1 MLIKTFNHA
10 LMITSF
16 VFVMMLIIEY
26 INIQTQGV
34 WHESLVKSRWKQY
47 LIGGLL
53 GILPGCLG
61 AFTAVAMFSH
71 GILRFGAIVT
81 AMIATSGDSAFVMF
95 ASIPLQALIITTILF
110 IIAVIVGK
118 LTDKFGEFGTGDK
131 KMELHKE
138 EKCICFPKGK
148 IIPQLKN
155 LTLQRGALISL
166 VALLLAGIIW
176 GKIGPQ
182 GWGWK
187 RITFLIISS
196 ISFFI
201 VVTVPEHFLEGH
213 LWNHVVKKHVPQI
226 FLWVFGTLLVFNILT
241 GYIDVASWIEG
252 NKYIVLLIAIL
263 IGIIPQSGPHIIFIT
278 LFAEGTLPFSIL
290 LANSIVQDG
299 HGMLPMLAESRK
311 NFIKIK
317 SINIVTG
324 LVIGG
329 LWLFIENLI

>member
-1 MLIKTFNHA
+1 MLLKSFNHA

-34 WHESLVKSRWKQY
+34 WHESLIKSRWKQY

-81 AMIATSGDSAFVMF
+81 VMIATSGDGAFVMF
-95 ASIPLQALIITTILF
+95 ASIPRQALIINIILF
-110 IIAVIVGK
+110 VVAIIIGK
-118 LTDKFGEFGTGDK
+118 LTDKLGGFGTGTK
-131 KMELHKE
+131 EMKLHKE
-138 EKCICFPKGK
+138 ENCVCFPKGR
-148 IIPQLKN
+148 IVPQLKN

-166 VALLLAGIIW
+166 VVLLLAGIVW
-176 GKIGPQ
+176 GEIGPQ

-187 RITFLIISS
+187 RVSFLIVSA

-201 VVTVPEHFLEGH
+201 VVTVPEHFLEEH
-213 LWNHVVKKHVPQI
+213 LWNHVFKKHVPKI

-241 GYIDVASWIEG
+241 GYIDVASWIKT
-252 NKYIVLLIAIL
+252 NQYIVLLIAIL
-263 IGIIPQSGPHIIFIT
+263 IGIIPESGPHIIFIT

-311 NFIKIK
+311 NFINIKI
-317 SINIVTG
+317 INLVAG
-324 LVIGG
+324 LIIGG
-329 LWLFIENLI
+329 AGLLLQNLF